1 MTREEQIVKR
11 AEEVTSRF
19 SYRHGYST
27 EKDAF
32 IEGAKWA
39 DANQPSPWISVEDKL
54 PEITVPILRESDFVF
69 VHVVNKDTGHE
80 WVELPAKY
88 NEQFHD
94 WMTNDFTW
102 INKRGGVVTH
112 WMPIPQIPK
121 EDGV

>member
-1 MTREEQIVKR
+1 MTREEQIKQASQNLKISASR
-11 AEEVTSRF
+11 ADKGMLCRE
-19 SYRHGYST
+19 
-27 EKDAF
+27 AF
-32 IEGAKWA
+32 EAGAKWA
-39 DANQPSPWISVEDKL
+39 DKNPKSPWISVEERL

-88 NEQFHD
+88 NKQFHD

-121 EDGV
+121 EIEP

>member
-1 MTREEQIVKR
+1 M
-11 AEEVTSRF
+11 
-19 SYRHGYST
+19 
-27 EKDAF
+27 
-32 IEGAKWA
+32 
-39 DANQPSPWISVEDKL
+39 EDKL

-112 WMPIPQIPK
+112 WMPIPELPK
-121 EDGV
+121 EEKK